1 MINRSMYSL
10 ICKQSR
16 SLLPINRCL
25 SSYLT
30 SSSLLSLSQ
39 TINNNKLHIYT
50 TYRYHNDHEHS
61 PAHEYL
67 EDKGIRDE
75 VIIRIIKSFP
85 TYPTVSELEA
95 FGDKGIAALKEAVE
109 RELKELELKGDKI
122 EASFIAGLVGD
133 SLALAG
139 HYEYDAA
146 KIKANV
152 GEYFNMMSP
161 GEGMGGKTHGV
172 GWGSANYHV

>member
-1 MINRSMYSL
+1 MMLIIVILNVLFLIILSKETKETNR
-10 ICKQSR
+10 
-16 SLLPINRCL
+16 N
-25 SSYLT
+25 
-30 SSSLLSLSQ
+30 
-39 TINNNKLHIYT
+39 
-50 TYRYHNDHEHS
+50 
-61 PAHEYL
+61 
-67 EDKGIRDE
+67 
-75 VIIRIIKSFP
+75 
-85 TYPTVSELEA
+85 
-95 FGDKGIAALKEAVE
+95 
-109 RELKELELKGDKI
+109 DKI